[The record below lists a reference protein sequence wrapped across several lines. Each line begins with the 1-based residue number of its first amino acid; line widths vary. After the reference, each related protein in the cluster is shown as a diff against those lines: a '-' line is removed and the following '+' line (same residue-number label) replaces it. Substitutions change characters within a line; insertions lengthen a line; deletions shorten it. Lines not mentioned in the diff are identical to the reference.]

1 MARVMTRR
9 DPASATLAEC
19 AEALATWGFD
29 PKEEESVT
37 HAASWLQRLGND
49 RQFLGDLLVDMLDG
63 FAPAPAGA
71 DALAGTGPSTI
82 MLVTPGTGNFLIRA
96 RVWLSPLEKMFQRSG
111 AAACGYGRVHD
122 FAADVLTLGYFGPGY
137 LSEDYEYDPEML
149 AGHPGE
155 QVPLRFVGRGLL
167 EQGRLLFYRS
177 RCDVQQRHP
186 PEALSISIDLEHT
199 HPDQTWSSRHD
210 FSLVQDE
217 TAGRVRGE
225 VTGLFGHGPS
235 ESLLRIAVGLGSPGA
250 RDLAAHFGRSH
261 ASDRM
266 RLVAWQALA
275 AQATDEAARDAVW
288 REAEQC
294 GSRLVSR
301 IAGSRR
307 AGLEEDSLAG

>member
-1 MARVMTRR
+1 MARVMSRR

-29 PKEEESVT
+29 PNEEESLA

-49 RQFLGDLLVDMLDG
+49 RQFLGDLLIDMLDG

-71 DALAGTGPSTI
+71 DALAGAGPRTI
-82 MLVTPGTGNFLIRA
+82 MLVTPGAGNFLMRA
-96 RVWLSPLEKMFQRSG
+96 RVWLSPREMMFQRSG
-111 AAACGYGRVHD
+111 AAACGYGGVHD
-122 FAADVLTLGYFGPGY
+122 FAGDVLTLGYFGPGY
-137 LSEDYEYDPEML
+137 LSEDYEYDPEFL

-155 QVPLRFVGRGLL
+155 CVPLRFVGRGLL
-167 EQGRLLFYRS
+167 EEGRLMHYRS
-177 RCDVQQRHP
+177 HRDVQQRHP

-199 HPDQTWSSRHD
+199 HPGQSWSSQHGFD
-210 FSLVQDE
+210 LVRDE
-217 TAGRVRGE
+217 ISGGMHGE

-235 ESLLRIAVGLGSPGA
+235 ESLLRIALGLGTEGA
-250 RDLAAHFGRSH
+250 RDLATHFGRNH

-275 AQATDEAARDAVW
+275 AQASDQAARDAVW

-294 GSRLVSR
+294 GSRLVSQ
-301 IAGSRR
+301 IAASRR
-307 AGLEEDSLAG
+307 AGLDDAR

>member
-1 MARVMTRR
+1 MTRR

-29 PKEEESVT
+29 PHEEESLA
-37 HAASWLQRLGND
+37 HAASWIQRLGND
-49 RQFLGDLLVDMLDG
+49 RQFLGDMLIDMLDG
-63 FAPAPAGA
+63 LTPAPEGA
-71 DALAGTGPSTI
+71 DALVGSGPRTI
-82 MLVTPGTGNFLIRA
+82 MLVPPGPGHFLIRA
-96 RVWLSPLEKMFQRSG
+96 RVWLPAQDRMFQRSG
-111 AAACGYGRVHD
+111 AAACGYGQAHD
-122 FAADVLTLGYFGPGY
+122 FAGDVLTLGYFGPGY
-137 LSEDYEYDPEML
+137 LGEDYEYEQAVP
-149 AGHPGE
+149 AGYPGE
-155 QVPLRFVGRGLL
+155 RAALRFVGRGLL
-167 EQGRLLFYRS
+167 EQGRLLHYRS
-177 RCDVQQRHP
+177 QRDVQLRHP
-186 PEALSISIDLEHT
+186 PEALSLSIDLEHT
-199 HPDQTWSSRHD
+199 HPEQSWRSRRD
-210 FSLVQDE
+210 FALVRERQ
-217 TAGRVRGE
+217 GGGVCGH
-225 VTGLFGHGPS
+225 VTGLNGHGPS

-301 IAGSRR
+301 ISGSRR